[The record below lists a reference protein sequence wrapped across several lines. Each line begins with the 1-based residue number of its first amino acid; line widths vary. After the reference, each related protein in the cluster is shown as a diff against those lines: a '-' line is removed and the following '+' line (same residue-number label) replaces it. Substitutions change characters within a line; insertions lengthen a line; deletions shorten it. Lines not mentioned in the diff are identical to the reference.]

1 MSGEKTVRLSRRYE
15 AHGRTF
21 DHLIFRA
28 PKMADFEE
36 IGEIA
41 EVQPAPNG
49 GAMVIHHDDRVWKY
63 RDRLLRIGEG
73 MPSPVDLADL
83 DLADAFAI
91 KDAITGFFTRGP
103 AKASGEKSSGEQ
115 PIS

>member
-21 DHLIFRA
+21 DSLVFRE

-41 EVQPAPNG
+41 ERQPAPMG
-49 GAMVIHHDDRVWKY
+49 GEMILYHDDRVWKY
-63 RDRLLRIGEG
+63 RDRLLKRGDDL
-73 MPSPVDLADL
+73 PSSADLGDL
-83 DLADAFAI
+83 DLADGIAV
-91 KDAITGFFTRGP
+91 KETITGFFSQAR
-103 AKASGEKSSGEQ
+103 AKSGGDLPTS
-115 PIS
+115 